1 MKVEMRFHKS
11 LLKYTDE
18 VREITF
24 DVATYGQLISA
35 LEATFPKLK
44 TVINQI
50 KNKQITD
57 NFSIVDLVN
66 NKILT
71 FQDYFSKKIKSA
83 KLCLLPI
90 IAGSKSSLETALVA
104 AAIIAVAIYAPQL
117 GATMVEGAAV
127 SGTAVAAGGT
137 ATALGTA
144 VMTVG
149 VSMMIGAVM
158 MEIMKPPKS
167 DGSGDAAAR
176 QNDAFGPL
184 QHTLNSGTPIPLV
197 YGRHRVAGH
206 LLSGE
211 VRTIDKGPER
221 STEYIMKR
229 IFENKYP
236 GLSF

>member
-11 LLKYTDE
+11 LLKYTNE

-24 DVATYGQLISA
+24 DVANYSQLISA
-35 LEATFPKLK
+35 LEVTFPKLK
-44 TVINQI
+44 TVIKQI
-50 KNKQITD
+50 QNKQITD

-66 NKILT
+66 NRILT

-90 IAGSKSSLETALVA
+90 IAGSKSSLETALIA
-104 AAIIAVAIYAPQL
+104 AAIITIAVTTG
-117 GATMVEGAAV
+117 GAGLFATG
-127 SGTAVAAGGT
+127 GTVVAGGT
-137 ATALGTA
+137 ATTLGTA
-144 VMTVG
+144 LITAG
-149 VSMMIGAVM
+149 VTMMVGAVM

-184 QHTLNSGTPIPLV
+184 QHTLNPGTPIPLV

>member
-11 LLKYTDE
+11 LLKYTNE

-57 NFSIVDLVN
+57 NFSIVDLVD
-66 NKILT
+66 NKLLT

-104 AAIIAVAIYAPQL
+104 AALIAVAVYAPQL
-117 GATMVEGAAV
+117 ATATATSGATVATGA
-127 SGTAVAAGGT
+127 T

-144 VMTVG
+144 VMTAG
-149 VSMMIGAVM
+149 VSMLIGAVM

>member
-11 LLKYTDE
+11 LLKYTNE

-24 DVATYGQLISA
+24 DVGTYSQLISA
-35 LEATFPKLK
+35 LEVTFPKLK
-44 TVINQI
+44 TVIKQI
-50 KNKQITD
+50 QNKQITD

-66 NKILT
+66 NRILT

-90 IAGSKSSLETALVA
+90 IAGSKSSLETALIA
-104 AAIIAVAIYAPQL
+104 AAIITIAVTTG
-117 GATMVEGAAV
+117 GAGLFATG
-127 SGTAVAAGGT
+127 GTIVAGGT
-137 ATALGTA
+137 ATTLGA
-144 VMTVG
+144 YVVG
-149 VSMMIGAVM
+149 VGISMMVGAVM

-184 QHTLNSGTPIPLV
+184 QHTLNPGTPIPLV

-211 VRTIDKGPER
+211 VRTLDKGPER

-229 IFENKYP
+229 TFGNLFP
-236 GLSF
+236 GLNWR

>member
-11 LLKYTDE
+11 LLKYTNE

-24 DVATYGQLISA
+24 DVGTYSQLISA
-35 LEATFPKLK
+35 LEVTFPKLK
-44 TVINQI
+44 TVIKQI
-50 KNKQITD
+50 QNKQITD

-66 NKILT
+66 NRILT

-90 IAGSKSSLETALVA
+90 IAGSKSSLETALIA
-104 AAIIAVAIYAPQL
+104 AAIITIAVTTG
-117 GATMVEGAAV
+117 GAGLFATGGTIA
-127 SGTAVAAGGT
+127 SGVGT

-144 VMTVG
+144 VMSVG
-149 VSMMIGAVM
+149 ISMMVGAVM

-184 QHTLNSGTPIPLV
+184 QHTLNPGTPIPLV

>member
-11 LLKYTDE
+11 LLKYTNE

-24 DVATYGQLISA
+24 DVANYSQLISA
-35 LEATFPKLK
+35 LEVTFPKLK
-44 TVINQI
+44 TVIKQI
-50 KNKQITD
+50 QNKQITD

-66 NKILT
+66 NRILT

-90 IAGSKSSLETALVA
+90 IAGSKSSLETALIA
-104 AAIIAVAIYAPQL
+104 AAIITIAVTTG
-117 GATMVEGAAV
+117 GAGLFATG
-127 SGTAVAAGGT
+127 GTVVAGGT
-137 ATALGTA
+137 ATTLGTA
-144 VMTVG
+144 LITAG
-149 VSMMIGAVM
+149 VTMMVGAVM

>member
-11 LLKYTDE
+11 LLKYTNE

-24 DVATYGQLISA
+24 DVGTYSQLISA
-35 LEATFPKLK
+35 LEVTFPKLK
-44 TVINQI
+44 TVIKQI
-50 KNKQITD
+50 QNKQITD

-66 NKILT
+66 NRILT
-71 FQDYFSKKIKSA
+71 FQDYFSKKIKSV

-90 IAGSKSSLETALVA
+90 IAGSKSSLETALIA
-104 AAIIAVAIYAPQL
+104 AAIITIAVATGGTGL
-117 GATMVEGAAV
+117 FATG
-127 SGTAVAAGGT
+127 GTIVAGGT
-137 ATALGTA
+137 ATTLGTA
-144 VMTVG
+144 VVMAG
-149 VSMMIGAVM
+149 VSMMVGAVM

-184 QHTLNSGTPIPLV
+184 QHTLNPGTPIPLV

>member
-11 LLKYTDE
+11 LLKYTNE

-24 DVATYGQLISA
+24 DVATYSQLISA
-35 LEATFPKLK
+35 LEVTFPKLK
-44 TVINQI
+44 TVIKQI
-50 KNKQITD
+50 QNKQITD

-66 NKILT
+66 NRILT

-90 IAGSKSSLETALVA
+90 IAGSKSSLETALIA
-104 AAIIAVAIYAPQL
+104 AAIITIAVTTG
-117 GATMVEGAAV
+117 GAGLFATG
-127 SGTAVAAGGT
+127 GTIVAGGT
-137 ATALGTA
+137 ATTLGA
-144 VMTVG
+144 YVVG
-149 VSMMIGAVM
+149 VGISMMVGAVM

-184 QHTLNSGTPIPLV
+184 QHTLNPGTPIPLV

-229 IFENKYP
+229 TFGNLFP
-236 GLSF
+236 GLNWR

>member
-11 LLKYTDE
+11 LLKYTNE

-24 DVATYGQLISA
+24 DVGTYSQLISA
-35 LEATFPKLK
+35 LEVTFPKLK
-44 TVINQI
+44 TVIKQI
-50 KNKQITD
+50 QNKQITD

-66 NKILT
+66 NRILT
-71 FQDYFSKKIKSA
+71 FQDYFSKKIKSV

-90 IAGSKSSLETALVA
+90 IAGSKSSLETALIA
-104 AAIIAVAIYAPQL
+104 AAIITIAVATGGTGL
-117 GATMVEGAAV
+117 FATG
-127 SGTAVAAGGT
+127 GTVVAGGT
-137 ATALGTA
+137 ATTLGTA
-144 VMTVG
+144 VVMAG
-149 VSMMIGAVM
+149 VSMMVGAVM

-229 IFENKYP
+229 LFENKYP

>member
-11 LLKYTDE
+11 LLKYTNE

-24 DVATYGQLISA
+24 DVGTYSQLISA
-35 LEATFPKLK
+35 LEVTFPKLK
-44 TVINQI
+44 TVIKQI
-50 KNKQITD
+50 QNKQITD

-66 NKILT
+66 NRILT

-83 KLCLLPI
+83 NLCLLPI
-90 IAGSKSSLETALVA
+90 IAGSKSSLETALIA
-104 AAIIAVAIYAPQL
+104 AAIITIAVTTG
-117 GATMVEGAAV
+117 GAGLFATGGTIA
-127 SGTAVAAGGT
+127 SGVGT

-144 VMTVG
+144 VMSVG
-149 VSMMIGAVM
+149 ISMMVGAVM

-176 QNDAFGPL
+176 QNDSFGPL
-184 QHTLNSGTPIPLV
+184 QHTLNPGTPIPLV

>member
-11 LLKYTDE
+11 LLKYTNE

-24 DVATYGQLISA
+24 DVGTYSQLISA
-35 LEATFPKLK
+35 LEVTFPKLK
-44 TVINQI
+44 TVIKQI
-50 KNKQITD
+50 QNKQITD

-66 NKILT
+66 NRILT

-90 IAGSKSSLETALVA
+90 IAGSKSSLETALIA
-104 AAIIAVAIYAPQL
+104 AAIITIAVTTG
-117 GATMVEGAAV
+117 GAGLFATGGTIA
-127 SGTAVAAGGT
+127 SGVGT

-144 VMTVG
+144 VLQVG
-149 VSMMIGAVM
+149 ISMMIGAVM

-167 DGSGDAAAR
+167 DGSGDAAVR

-184 QHTLNSGTPIPLV
+184 QHTLNPGTPIPLV

>member
-11 LLKYTDE
+11 LLKYTNE

-24 DVATYGQLISA
+24 DVGTYSQLISA
-35 LEATFPKLK
+35 LEVTFPKLK
-44 TVINQI
+44 TVIKQI
-50 KNKQITD
+50 QNKQITA

-66 NKILT
+66 NRILT

-90 IAGSKSSLETALVA
+90 IAGSKSSLETALIA
-104 AAIIAVAIYAPQL
+104 AAIITIAVTTG
-117 GATMVEGAAV
+117 GAGLFATG
-127 SGTAVAAGGT
+127 GTIVAGGT
-137 ATALGTA
+137 ATTLGA
-144 VMTVG
+144 YVVG
-149 VSMMIGAVM
+149 VGISMMVGAVM

-184 QHTLNSGTPIPLV
+184 QHTLNPGTPIPLV

-211 VRTIDKGPER
+211 VRTLDKGPER

-229 IFENKYP
+229 TFGNLFP
-236 GLSF
+236 GLNWR